1 MPMVDVY
8 NLKHESVGTIDLS
21 EAVFDA
27 SVREH
32 LFHEVVRAQMAS
44 KRSGN
49 AKVKERGEIRGSRR
63 KLWKQKGTGR
73 ARVGDRK
80 APHWVGGGI
89 AHGPR
94 TRDYAIKVNKKL
106 RREALRCALS
116 RRQQEGRLLILEDF
130 ELEAIKT
137 KNVTAVLSAFDATKA
152 LIVDGPNETLALSTN
167 NLAASNYLTVD
178 QLNVYDVLLHD
189 TLLVT
194 RRAVE
199 AIEGRLGK

>member
-80 APHWVGGGI
+80 APHWVGGGV
-89 AHGPR
+89 ALGPR
-94 TRDYAIKVNKKL
+94 PRDYAIKVNKKL

-137 KNVTAVLSAFDATKA
+137 KSVTAVLSAFDATKA

>member
-21 EAVFDA
+21 ETVFDA

-80 APHWVGGGI
+80 APHWVGGGV
-89 AHGPR
+89 ALGPR
-94 TRDYAIKVNKKL
+94 PRDYTIKVNKKT

-116 RRQQEGRLLILEDF
+116 RRQQEGRLVVLEDF

-137 KNVTAVLSAFDATKA
+137 KSVTAVLKAFDASKA

-167 NLAASNYLTVD
+167 NLATSNYLSVD

-189 TLLVT
+189 TLMVT

>member
-116 RRQQEGRLLILEDF
+116 RRQQEGRLLVLEDF
-130 ELEAIKT
+130 QLEAIKT
-137 KNVTAVLSAFDATKA
+137 KSVTAVLSAFDAQKA

>member
-80 APHWVGGGI
+80 APHWVGGGV
-89 AHGPR
+89 ALGPR
-94 TRDYAIKVNKKL
+94 PRDYAIKVNKKL

-116 RRQQEGRLLILEDF
+116 RRQQEGRLLVLEDF

-137 KNVTAVLSAFDATKA
+137 KNVTAVLTAFDASKA
-152 LIVDGPNETLALSTN
+152 LIIDGPNETLALSIN
-167 NLAASNYLTVD
+167 NLVASNYLTVD

-189 TLLVT
+189 TLMVT
-194 RRAVE
+194 RRAIA

>member
-21 EAVFDA
+21 ETVFDA

-89 AHGPR
+89 AAP
-94 TRDYAIKVNKKL
+94 TALVSTCESKVAK
-106 RREALRCALS
+106 
-116 RRQQEGRLLILEDF
+116 
-130 ELEAIKT
+130 
-137 KNVTAVLSAFDATKA
+137 
-152 LIVDGPNETLALSTN
+152 
-167 NLAASNYLTVD
+167 
-178 QLNVYDVLLHD
+178 
-189 TLLVT
+189 
-194 RRAVE
+194 
-199 AIEGRLGK
+199 

>member
-44 KRSGN
+44 KRGGN
-49 AKVKERGEIRGSRR
+49 AKVKERGEIRGSQR

-80 APHWVGGGI
+80 APHWVGGGV
-89 AHGPR
+89 AMGPR
-94 TRDYAIKVNKKL
+94 PRDYTIKVNKKL

-116 RRQQEGRLLILEDF
+116 RRQQEGRLLVLEDF

-137 KNVTAVLSAFDATKA
+137 KNVTAVLSAFDAQKA
-152 LIVDGPNETLALSTN
+152 LIVDGPNDALALSTN
-167 NLAASNYLTVD
+167 NLATSNYLTVD

-194 RRAVE
+194 RRAIE
-199 AIEGRLGK
+199 AIEGRLAK

>member
-21 EAVFDA
+21 ETVFDA

-94 TRDYAIKVNKKL
+94 TRDYAIKVNKKT

-116 RRQQEGRLLILEDF
+116 RRQQEGRLVVLEDF

-137 KNVTAVLSAFDATKA
+137 KSVTAVLKAFDASKA

-167 NLAASNYLTVD
+167 NLATSNYLSVD

>member
-80 APHWVGGGI
+80 APHWVGGGV
-89 AHGPR
+89 ALGPR
-94 TRDYAIKVNKKL
+94 PRDYAIKVNKKT

-116 RRQQEGRLLILEDF
+116 RRQQEGRLVVLEDF

-137 KNVTAVLSAFDATKA
+137 KSVTAVLKAFDASKA

-167 NLAASNYLTVD
+167 NLATSNYLSVD

-189 TLLVT
+189 TLMVT

>member
-21 EAVFDA
+21 ETVFDA

-80 APHWVGGGI
+80 APHWVGGGV
-89 AHGPR
+89 ALGPR
-94 TRDYAIKVNKKL
+94 PRDYTIKVNKKT

-116 RRQQEGRLLILEDF
+116 RRQQEGRLVVLEDF

-137 KNVTAVLSAFDATKA
+137 KSVTAVLKAFDATKA

-167 NLAASNYLTVD
+167 NLATSNYLSVD

-189 TLLVT
+189 TLMVT

>member
-1 MPMVDVY
+1 MRMVDVY

-80 APHWVGGGI
+80 APHWVGGGV
-89 AHGPR
+89 ALGPR
-94 TRDYAIKVNKKL
+94 PRDYAIKVNKKL

-116 RRQQEGRLLILEDF
+116 RRQQEGRLVVLEDF
-130 ELEAIKT
+130 ELDAIKT
-137 KNVTAVLSAFDATKA
+137 KSVSSVLKAFDATKA
-152 LIVDGPNETLALSTN
+152 LIVDGPNENLALSAN
-167 NLAASNYLTVD
+167 NLATSNYLAVD

-189 TLLVT
+189 TLMVT

-199 AIEGRLGK
+199 ALEGRLGK

>member
-21 EAVFDA
+21 ETVFDA

-63 KLWKQKGTGR
+63 KLWTQKGTGR

-80 APHWVGGGI
+80 APHWVGGGV
-89 AHGPR
+89 ALGPR
-94 TRDYAIKVNKKL
+94 PRDYTIKVNKKT

-116 RRQQEGRLLILEDF
+116 RRQQEGRLVVLEDF

-137 KNVTAVLSAFDATKA
+137 KSVTAVLKAFDASKA

-167 NLAASNYLTVD
+167 NLATSNYLSVD

-189 TLLVT
+189 TLMVT

>member
-21 EAVFDA
+21 ETVFDA
-27 SVREH
+27 AVREH

-80 APHWVGGGI
+80 APHWVGGGVSM
-89 AHGPR
+89 GPR
-94 TRDYAIKVNKKL
+94 TRDYAIKVNKKT

-116 RRQQEGRLLILEDF
+116 RRQQEGHLVVLEDF

-137 KNVTAVLSAFDATKA
+137 KNVTAVLKAFDATKA
-152 LIVDGPNETLALSTN
+152 LIVDGPNENLELSTN
-167 NLAASNYLTVD
+167 NLEASNYLSVD
-178 QLNVYDVLLHD
+178 EVTLNEELLHD

>member
-8 NLKHESVGTIDLS
+8 NLKRESVGQIDLS
-21 EAVFDA
+21 DVIFDA
-27 SVREH
+27 AVREH
-32 LFHEVVRAQMAS
+32 LFHEVVRAQLAS
-44 KRSGN
+44 KRGGN

-80 APHWVGGGI
+80 APHWVGGGV
-89 AHGPR
+89 AFGPR
-94 TRDYAIKVNKKL
+94 QRSYDIKVNKKI
-106 RREALRCALS
+106 RREALRSALS
-116 RRQQEGRLLILEDF
+116 RRQQEGHLVVLEDF

-137 KNVTAVLSAFDATKA
+137 KTVTSVLSAFDASKA
-152 LIVDGPNETLALSTN
+152 LIVDGPNDNLAKSTH

-178 QLNVYDVLLHD
+178 QLNVYDVLKHD
-189 TLLVT
+189 TLMLT

-199 AIEGRLGK
+199 SIEGRLGK

>member
-1 MPMVDVY
+1 MRYSAP
-8 NLKHESVGTIDLS
+8 E
-21 EAVFDA
+21 
-27 SVREH
+27 R
-32 LFHEVVRAQMAS
+32 
-44 KRSGN
+44 GN
-49 AKVKERGEIRGSRR
+49 VSPTPPGAKVKERGEIRGSRR

-94 TRDYAIKVNKKL
+94 TRDYAIKVNKKT

-116 RRQQEGRLLILEDF
+116 RRHQEGRLVVLEDF

-137 KNVTAVLSAFDATKA
+137 KSVTAVLSAFDAHKA

-167 NLAASNYLTVD
+167 NLATSNYLAVD

-189 TLLVT
+189 TLMVT

>member
-21 EAVFDA
+21 ETVFDA

-80 APHWVGGGI
+80 APHWVGGGV
-89 AHGPR
+89 ALGPR
-94 TRDYAIKVNKKL
+94 PRDYAIKVNKKT

-116 RRQQEGRLLILEDF
+116 RRQQEGRLVVLEDF

-137 KNVTAVLSAFDATKA
+137 KSVTAVLKAFDASKA

-167 NLAASNYLTVD
+167 NLATSNYLSVD

-189 TLLVT
+189 TLMVT

>member
-44 KRSGN
+44 KRGGN

-80 APHWVGGGI
+80 APHWVGGGV
-89 AHGPR
+89 AMGPR
-94 TRDYAIKVNKKL
+94 TRDYTIKVNKKL

-116 RRQQEGRLLILEDF
+116 RRQQEGRLLVLEDF

-137 KNVTAVLSAFDATKA
+137 KNVTAVLSAFDASKA

-167 NLAASNYLTVD
+167 NLVASNYLTVD

-194 RRAVE
+194 RRAIA

>member
-21 EAVFDA
+21 ETVFDA

-80 APHWVGGGI
+80 APHWVGGGV
-89 AHGPR
+89 ALGPR
-94 TRDYAIKVNKKL
+94 PRDYTIKVNKKT

-116 RRQQEGRLLILEDF
+116 RRQQEGRLVVLEDF

-137 KNVTAVLSAFDATKA
+137 KSVTAVLKAFDASKA

-167 NLAASNYLTVD
+167 NLATSNYLSVD

-189 TLLVT
+189 TLMVT

-199 AIEGRLGK
+199 AIEGRLVK